1 MIIVSACLL
10 GENCKYNGGNNLS
23 STIVEHLNGKDVLP
37 VCPEF
42 LAGLGVPRE
51 PIELKGGVPYR
62 IDGVCLER
70 ELFAAISK
78 IKKMIGGKD
87 VEYAVLKS
95 RSPTCG
101 VKEIYDGSFTHTL
114 IDGMGILAKAL
125 SDMGI
130 KVFDSED
137 FVSLR

>member
-1 MIIVSACLL
+1 MVIVSACLL
-10 GENCKYNGGNNLS
+10 GECCKYNGGHNYSEQIESRLRDKE
-23 STIVEHLNGKDVLP
+23 IIP
-37 VCPEF
+37 VCPEV

-62 IDGVCLER
+62 IDGVCLEN
-70 ELFAAISK
+70 ELSEAILK
-78 IKKMIGGKD
+78 IKKMLEGKD
-87 VEYAVLKS
+87 IEYAVLKS

-101 VKEIYDGSFTHTL
+101 VKQIYDGSFTHTL

-137 FVSLR
+137 FISVR

>member
-23 STIVEHLNGKDVLP
+23 TPIVEYLKDKEILP
-37 VCPEF
+37 VCPEV

-62 IDGVCLER
+62 IDGACLEN
-70 ELFAAISK
+70 ELSEAILK
-78 IKKMIGGKD
+78 IKKMIDGKD
-87 VEYAVLKS
+87 IEYAVLKS

-101 VKEIYDGSFTHTL
+101 AKQIYDGSFTHTL

-137 FVSLR
+137 FVSVR